1 MSVRFFTLSTLLFNP
16 KGFSHD
22 FTRSPSRLLCF
33 APPPRTLRLCGVV
46 FVAFMLSRIAQ
57 PAMAGVVY
65 DTIDVTN
72 GGGGTDQNGT
82 NAWTAVNF
90 LPTESTTINRVSFNF
105 AITKEDDPAATFSL
119 GLYNSSGSDGLQVPT
134 TLITEFWN
142 GRRRST
148 PRSGSSIP
156 TAPTNNNS
164 VPSFD
169 VNLPVTAG
177 TYYWFVLKSSST
189 DLNVLWED
197 IGGLASPSGDWYT
210 NISANGF
217 QRGRQA
223 PASTGV
229 WNTSVNYLAGNMQM
243 GIETVPEP
251 TTGLAAGV
259 AGLFAAGGY
268 WVRRRAKQDSGLENA
283 PGQPSKQRAE
293 PL

>member
-1 MSVRFFTLSTLLFNP
+1 MAMLLALM
-16 KGFSHD
+16 
-22 FTRSPSRLLCF
+22 LL
-33 APPPRTLRLCGVV
+33 T
-46 FVAFMLSRIAQ
+46 VAQAAR
-57 PAMAGVVY
+57 AGVVY

-90 LPTESTTINRVSFNF
+90 LPLESATINRVSFNF
-105 AITKEDDPAATFSL
+105 AITKEDDPTATFSL

-134 TLITEFWN
+134 TLISEFWN
-142 GRRRST
+142 GT
-148 PRSGSSIP
+148 VTQYATQYGSSIP

-164 VPSFD
+164 VPTFD
-169 VNLPVTAG
+169 VNLPVTGG

-197 IGGLASPSGDWYT
+197 IGGLASPTGSWYT
-210 NISANGF
+210 NIAANGF

-243 GIETVPEP
+243 SIQTVPEP
-251 TTGLAAGV
+251 STGLAAGLACLIAV
-259 AGLFAAGGY
+259 SGY
-268 WVRRRAKQDSGLENA
+268 YVRRQK
-283 PGQPSKQRAE
+283 RAE
-293 PL
+293 TGDAQGPDGQRLPDAQRLTALGRLLRQTSFGDVCCR

>member
-1 MSVRFFTLSTLLFNP
+1 MV
-16 KGFSHD
+16 
-22 FTRSPSRLLCF
+22 
-33 APPPRTLRLCGVV
+33 LR
-46 FVAFMLSRIAQ
+46 AFMSSSRFRGTVSDALQTFGAIMLSITAAFSCLQ
-57 PAMAGVVY
+57 ATHAGVVY
-65 DTIDVTN
+65 DTIDLTN

-90 LPTESTTINRVSFNF
+90 LPTTSTTINRVSFNF

-134 TLITEFWN
+134 TVINEFWN
-142 GRRRST
+142 GT
-148 PRSGSSIP
+148 KTQYLELYGSPIP
-156 TAPTNNNS
+156 TVPTSDNS
-164 VPSFD
+164 VPTFNVS
-169 VNLPVTAG
+169 LPVTAG

-210 NISANGF
+210 NIAANGF

-251 TTGLAAGV
+251 STGLAAGFACVLAASGYYARRGGKRV
-259 AGLFAAGGY
+259 AG
-268 WVRRRAKQDSGLENA
+268 R
-283 PGQPSKQRAE
+283 
-293 PL
+293 

>member
-1 MSVRFFTLSTLLFNP
+1 MALRAFNSSCRFRVSASSALQTF
-16 KGFSHD
+16 G
-22 FTRSPSRLLCF
+22 
-33 APPPRTLRLCGVV
+33 AV
-46 FVAFMLSRIAQ
+46 MLSIAAVFSFLQ
-57 PAMAGVVY
+57 ASHAGVVY
-65 DTIDVTN
+65 DTIDLTN

-90 LPTESTTINRVSFNF
+90 LPTTSTTINRVSFNF
-105 AITKEDDPAATFSL
+105 AITKQDDPAATFSL

-134 TLITEFWN
+134 TLIDEFWN
-142 GRRRST
+142 GT
-148 PRSGSSIP
+148 ATQYLELYGSPIP
-156 TAPTNNNS
+156 TVPTGNNS
-164 VPSFD
+164 VPTFSVD
-169 VNLPVTAG
+169 LPVTSG

-210 NISANGF
+210 NIAAHGF

-251 TTGLAAGV
+251 ATGLLAGV
-259 AGLFAAGGY
+259 VCLLAASGHY
-268 WVRRRAKQDSGLENA
+268 LRRLRRRVAG
-283 PGQPSKQRAE
+283 R
-293 PL
+293 